1 MSALAG
7 LVAYNIAL
15 VFAGPALL
23 TRLTR
28 SGHAPRAAVVV
39 WLTAIASAVGTW
51 IAIAVF
57 VTVDVIAHWG
67 QPTSFVASCLA
78 FLCELASGA
87 AGLVPQL
94 AVAAA
99 VLALS
104 VVAVIFVVR
113 LARVIMRLS
122 RHARDHGAAIRM
134 VGRRLAGH
142 DIYVVDA
149 AERAAYCVSGRP
161 STIVVTSSA
170 VAALGEREL
179 GAVIAHERAHL
190 TGHHLL
196 IVTVLRGMAAVLPR
210 VELISRGAREV
221 GRLLE
226 MCADDTAV
234 RRYGERALLDGLLAL
249 VGGAPAHALGAAD
262 VAALHRA
269 RRLAAPATQRA
280 RWGTKAVLAG
290 ACVVIVAGPATV
302 TGLALSGLWMC
313 TG

>member
-1 MSALAG
+1 VSVLAG

-28 SGHAPRAAVVV
+28 SGHAPRAAVLV
-39 WLTAIASAVGTW
+39 WLSAIASAVSTW
-51 IAIAVF
+51 IAIVVF
-57 VTVDVIAHWG
+57 VTVDVVAHWG
-67 QPTSFVASCLA
+67 HPTSFVASCLR
-78 FLCELASGA
+78 FLCDVASGA

-99 VLALS
+99 LLALS
-104 VVAVIFVVR
+104 AVVVVFAVR
-113 LARVIMRLS
+113 LARAILRLR

-134 VGRRLAGH
+134 VGRRMAGQ
-142 DIYVVDA
+142 DVYVVDA

-179 GAVIAHERAHL
+179 GAVIAHERAHVA
-190 TGHHLL
+190 GHHLL
-196 IVTVLRGMAAVLPR
+196 IVTVLRGLAAAMPR
-210 VELISRGAREV
+210 VELISRGADEV

-226 MCADDTAV
+226 MCADDAAV
-234 RRYGERALLDGLLAL
+234 RRHGERALLDGLLVL
-249 VGGAPAHALGAAD
+249 VGAAPAHALGAAD

-280 RWGTKAVLAG
+280 RWRAKVSLAT
-290 ACVVIVAGPATV
+290 ACMS
-302 TGLALSGLWMC
+302 SGRDRQR
-313 TG
+313 